1 MYVEQLLRK
10 VTHAVVRSRFYVGF
24 KVERFC
30 DLVINLTRKIS
41 TSFGAHCNTT
51 SLHFIENILVFFH
64 RSACYEFKAEKEFSY
79 KKRSANI
86 ESDDKFTH

>member
-51 SLHFIENILVFFH
+51 SLHFIENILYNMRVMNSKQKRNSH
-64 RSACYEFKAEKEFSY
+64 I
-79 KKRSANI
+79 KKNC
-86 ESDDKFTH
+86 KY